1 MIGAGALAILAV
13 GLAVRLWGIG
23 AEPLWLDEA
32 YSAYAADH
40 GFAFLWQIV
49 PRYETHPPFYYSVLR
64 LWTLVFGNGLLALRA
79 LGIVAGIAT
88 PFVIALAGR
97 EAARLLEW
105 DMSRRRRAT
114 FVAFALASVAI
125 PLVDMARQ
133 VRPYPLMI
141 LVYAGAIVALLRLA
155 HTGSIRSRA
164 FVVYLLLL
172 EAMLWLHN
180 MGPLFAVALTFAL
193 GIAVVDR
200 RFDRRDG
207 IRLIVGHAVVALA
220 YLPGLMILLGQAS
233 GWVASTWLRFDP
245 AVLGTRLPSLYAAP
259 GWPLLAAFLLA
270 GLAVA
275 ACRRSSPGRRLVGML
290 FVLACLPVLLSVLLS
305 VTVAPVFI
313 ARTMTPVAVP
323 ALLLFASGTA
333 GCADARRWLG
343 LGGAFALGANMLA
356 VDIQARAARPMQDWY
371 PTVAWLQARFRPGD
385 QIFAYPNEGALPLA
399 YALRDRGMALPT
411 RPIPTAVPS
420 FDEPGGI
427 YPNGTRGVV
436 SLPRARLRA
445 IADESRTRKVPTI
458 WLLRL
463 AAPTY
468 DPGNIFLH
476 ELSRGRRIVSLWQDG
491 PIDLIG
497 LRRITPPPAPARNR
511 R

>member
-1 MIGAGALAILAV
+1 
-13 GLAVRLWGIG
+13 
-23 AEPLWLDEA
+23 
-32 YSAYAADH
+32 
-40 GFAFLWQIV
+40 V

-105 DMSRRRRAT
+105 DMSRRRRVT

-193 GIAVVDR
+193 GIAVLNR

-275 ACRRSSPGRRLVGML
+275 ACWRSSPGRRLVGML
-290 FVLACLPVLLSVLLS
+290 SRAGVLPRPPVGPALGDGGTGFHCAHDDTGRGSGA
-305 VTVAPVFI
+305 APV
-313 ARTMTPVAVP
+313 RERHCRMC
-323 ALLLFASGTA
+323 
-333 GCADARRWLG
+333 GCA
-343 LGGAFALGANMLA
+343 AL
-356 VDIQARAARPMQDWY
+356 ARPCLRE
-371 PTVAWLQARFRPGD
+371 VGD
-385 QIFAYPNEGALPLA
+385 QIVGVLDADRDAHQIVGDAERILA
-399 YALRDRGMALPT
+399 FLRNRKMRHCGGMAGKRLG
-411 RPIPTAVPS
+411 TA
-420 FDEPGGI
+420 E
-427 YPNGTRGVV
+427 
-436 SLPRARLRA
+436 
-445 IADESRTRKVPTI
+445 ADRKLSDFQRVEETEA
-458 WLLRL
+458 L
-463 AAPTY
+463 
-468 DPGNIFLH
+468 FLSALDNS
-476 ELSRGRRIVSLWQDG
+476 EKVD
-491 PIDLIG
+491 
-497 LRRITPPPAPARNR
+497 PAPVQWRSKISFWRAS
-511 R
+511 

>member
-1 MIGAGALAILAV
+1 
-13 GLAVRLWGIG
+13 
-23 AEPLWLDEA
+23 
-32 YSAYAADH
+32 
-40 GFAFLWQIV
+40 
-49 PRYETHPPFYYSVLR
+49 
-64 LWTLVFGNGLLALRA
+64 
-79 LGIVAGIAT
+79 
-88 PFVIALAGR
+88 
-97 EAARLLEW
+97 
-105 DMSRRRRAT
+105 
-114 FVAFALASVAI
+114 
-125 PLVDMARQ
+125 
-133 VRPYPLMI
+133 
-141 LVYAGAIVALLRLA
+141 
-155 HTGSIRSRA
+155 
-164 FVVYLLLL
+164 
-172 EAMLWLHN
+172 
-180 MGPLFAVALTFAL
+180 
-193 GIAVVDR
+193 
-200 RFDRRDG
+200 
-207 IRLIVGHAVVALA
+207 
-220 YLPGLMILLGQAS
+220 
-233 GWVASTWLRFDP
+233 
-245 AVLGTRLPSLYAAP
+245 
-259 GWPLLAAFLLA
+259 
-270 GLAVA
+270 
-275 ACRRSSPGRRLVGML
+275 
-290 FVLACLPVLLSVLLS
+290 VLACFPVLLSVLLS
-305 VTVAPVFI
+305 VMVAPVFI

-323 ALLLFASGTA
+323 ALLLFAIGTA

-343 LGGAFALGANMLA
+343 LGGAFVLGANMLA

-399 YALRDRGMALPT
+399 YALRDRGMVLPT

-476 ELSRGRRIVSLWQDG
+476 ELSRGRRIVSVWQDG